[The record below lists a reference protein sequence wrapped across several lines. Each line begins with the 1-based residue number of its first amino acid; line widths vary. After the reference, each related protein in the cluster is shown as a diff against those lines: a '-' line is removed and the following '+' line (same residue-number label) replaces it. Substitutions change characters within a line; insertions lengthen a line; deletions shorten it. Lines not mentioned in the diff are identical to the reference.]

1 VNASCRY
8 YISSCTVYW
17 ALLLAH
23 RGGGRLGQRRAAAA
37 AGCALHLA
45 AFSGKTRLNCWYSV
59 RNKLK
64 GWPVVVLKPAAAPPR
79 ERDDHGPDRGRRD
92 EQAAGTKRP
101 QERVSPSR
109 VTDAAAAA
117 AH

>member
-1 VNASCRY
+1 MQIS
-8 YISSCTVYW
+8 YICTVYCIYIGRAG
-17 ALLLAH
+17 ALWWQA
-23 RGGGRLGQRRAAAA
+23 GPGRQRRAAAA